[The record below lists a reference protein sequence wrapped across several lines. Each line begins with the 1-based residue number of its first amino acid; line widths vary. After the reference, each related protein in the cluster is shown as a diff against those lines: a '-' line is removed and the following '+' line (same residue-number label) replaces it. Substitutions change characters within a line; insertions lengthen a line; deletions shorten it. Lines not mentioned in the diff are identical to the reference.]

1 MEYKKNGNLENIAY
15 EKLLRKNN
23 GLISTKPKIPI
34 KDRKALS
41 FVYTPGVGSCCKLI
55 EADIS
60 KSNELTNKQN
70 SILVITD
77 TSGFEENISKQK
89 YHPNIGFPYIEA
101 FGFYYKSIANID
113 SYPILIDYNLANSKE
128 EFQETVNA
136 IMPAFSVVE
145 FFGVDESKLVQFN
158 TRNKFSFIGGND
170 SKIKIEELL
179 YKKTNFNVS
188 SNLIFAG
195 VIRAA
200 LDLQIY
206 DNLNNCLEYVV
217 KLLSES
223 LKEREYLSIIYIQ

>member
-1 MEYKKNGNLENIAY
+1 MECNKNGDLENLTY
-15 EKLLRKNN
+15 EKLLRKNY

-60 KSNELTNKQN
+60 KAKELTNKLN

-77 TSGFEENISKQK
+77 TSGFEENKSDLK
-89 YHPNIGFPYIEA
+89 HDPNIGFPYIEA
-101 FGFYYKSIANID
+101 FSFYYKSVANID
-113 SYPILIDYNLANSKE
+113 SYPILMDYNLAKSKE

-145 FFGVDESKLVQFN
+145 FFGVDESKLVQFS
-158 TRNKFSFIGGND
+158 TGNKFSFIGGND
-170 SKIKIEELL
+170 IKKKIEEII
-179 YKKTNFNVS
+179 YKQTSFYIS

-200 LDLQIY
+200 LDLEVH
-206 DNLNNCLEYVV
+206 DNLNFCLEYIV
-217 KLLSES
+217 KSLCEI
-223 LKEREYLSIIYIQ
+223 LKEREDLSIFYFH